1 MEDEVIPDDPVQHT
15 IPKPANI
22 MTPILET
29 SVEEANYEPSLDSKN
44 TNLNMSS
51 SSSESDLSE
60 FDSSDDQEDF
70 EVWSTD
76 NTSPDISENEVSKL
90 ESLKPAEVT
99 HNLLFYLNSDPKK
112 KYFRFQNQQPN
123 IGDSSGKKK
132 FNTLNLREFRI
143 SSISVSKKV
152 ILL

>member
-22 MTPILET
+22 MSPILET
-29 SVEEANYEPSLDSKN
+29 SVEEANYETSLDSKN

-90 ESLKPAEVT
+90 ESLKAAEVT
-99 HNLLFYLNSDPKK
+99 HNLSFYLNSDP
-112 KYFRFQNQQPN
+112 
-123 IGDSSGKKK
+123 
-132 FNTLNLREFRI
+132 
-143 SSISVSKKV
+143 
-152 ILL
+152 